1 MTDPDQD
8 ELVALRRRAYGRDAD
23 IHLDPASLA
32 RLDALE
38 NARTSDATRDAP
50 EVAASPT
57 VEVPRIDPSRDEAPQ
72 DEVLRDEA
80 PAEPWWAAAVRRAG
94 PWVARMGRR
103 LSGLRRSTVLI
114 ALAAALVVATLL
126 TVLTL
131 VERVQTDPLQAGAE
145 QVARLGVDAGYES
158 PFGEFVDPSGPEL
171 DVRGYE
177 VFHDLRSTTGLPF
190 FSSSPDSDDSVCL
203 TIYLE
208 SELEVNGNGFSGS
221 LFGGCSAGAF
231 PAMVQIA
238 IDNPVLPAEL
248 AADYPDARGIQFVY
262 DAEHDEV
269 VVFVDG

>member
-32 RLDALE
+32 RLDELE
-38 NARTSDATRDAP
+38 NARTSEATEDAS
-50 EVAASPT
+50 EVAAAPA
-57 VEVPRIDPSRDEAPQ
+57 VEVPRIESPHDEP
-72 DEVLRDEA
+72 LRDEA

-94 PWVARMGRR
+94 PWVARVGRWLR
-103 LSGLRRSTVLI
+103 GLRRSTVLI
-114 ALAAALVVATLL
+114 AIAAALVVATLL
-126 TVLTL
+126 TALT
-131 VERVQTDPLQAGAE
+131 VVDRVQTDPLQTGAE
-145 QVARLGVDAGYES
+145 QVARLGVDTGYES
-158 PFGEFVDPSGPEL
+158 PFGELADPAGPEL

-177 VFHDLRSTTGLPF
+177 VFYDLRPTSGLPF

-203 TIYLE
+203 AIYIE
-208 SELEVNGNGFSGS
+208 SELEANGSGFSGS
-221 LFGGCSAGAF
+221 LFSGCSAGAF

-248 AADYPDARGIQFVY
+248 AAAYPDARGIQFVY

-269 VVFVDG
+269 VIFVDE

>member
-32 RLDALE
+32 RLDELE
-38 NARTSDATRDAP
+38 NARTSVATRDAP
-50 EVAASPT
+50 ELAASPA
-57 VEVPRIDPSRDEAPQ
+57 VEVPRIESSLDEAPH
-72 DEVLRDEA
+72 DEALRDEV
-80 PAEPWWAAAVRRAG
+80 PAEPWWAAAVRRVG
-94 PWVARMGRR
+94 PWVARVGRWLR
-103 LSGLRRSTVLI
+103 GLRRSTVLI

-126 TVLTL
+126 TALT
-131 VERVQTDPLQAGAE
+131 VVDRVQTDPLQAGAE
-145 QVARLGVDAGYES
+145 QVARLGADAGYES

-177 VFHDLRSTTGLPF
+177 VFYDLRPTTGLPF
-190 FSSSPDSDDSVCL
+190 FSSSPDAGDSVCL
-203 TIYLE
+203 AIYLE
-208 SELEVNGNGFSGS
+208 SELEVAGSGFSGS

-231 PAMVQIA
+231 PAMVQIE

-248 AADYPDARGIQFVY
+248 AADYPDARGLQFVY
-262 DAEHDEV
+262 DAKHDEV